1 MENNNKPNNLLVDLN
16 KLSQKTEDTKKEYTG
31 INPEQFKTTDWR
43 SETQGLTSITGTHNI
58 DRSDYDKH
66 LDYVYA
72 NRDIDRQRAEA
83 QGFGREM
90 ASAIGQLPFRIVGD
104 VISMVGIVPEALD
117 GDLWQVMSGNAEVD
131 FGNSLLDLG
140 MGISDWAQEAMP
152 IYKMNPGG
160 TIGDQFS
167 GGWDS
172 AYWAAILPEA
182 VSTVADLFVSKGAL
196 SLTKSLARQGTKK
209 ITKGLA
215 TKQLK
220 AVRKNLAADI
230 NQKMAMPGMNQAA
243 KETLEQSSKY
253 TEDILSRTLR
263 NESFKN
269 GRDNLFAAYIG
280 RHFEASLEAAQLQE
294 ESKFLVEETDIKD
307 LASQPAYK
315 DFIKENGRPPSKQE
329 YAEYIGT
336 EAGKRAYKLNM
347 ANMLWDFAQLSSM
360 SKFMGKGNTLK
371 VRTKSAEMLGQ
382 KLTKGQRLRYRATPF
397 LRTGASGVTEAIE
410 EGWNFM
416 ATEEGRHLFKDMTDE
431 DYESA
436 FRDRARQ
443 YLKNDHFWESAFM
456 GFVGSTIMTP
466 ILGRK
471 AYLQDTTD
479 RLESLNRRKQLLA
492 TYGVKMTEIDS
503 DNSLN
508 DSAKTTM
515 KRMLTRSFVSGVA
528 IDAAANGNSRE
539 TMGFFA
545 SPDYKKD
552 LIENKGF
559 TEQEATDHISD
570 IVDTI
575 KHAEEIFQ
583 DAKKFDF
590 LGKAFRGKNKDAKVQ
605 NEVINKILLEKMTE
619 FNTNKSYEEYKG
631 KVSEHIKKAYGDKGI
646 LLEDELAAEVR
657 ALTNLNSKY
666 LARAA
671 SLSGRIAE
679 LQNKK
684 KKKKKL
690 KSQEA
695 QELLDLERLNADYIE
710 LAEKFFERAEQ
721 FNKTLTIAEGM
732 KTDAGQSISRETRRS
747 ALKDEQL
754 IELIEH
760 REQYR
765 TNSEFLNEKSSS
777 QEKVLEQAR
786 EDLKLKEQ
794 KYKEKRDGIIA
805 DINLIN
811 DPKNLDAFLN
821 HSDPKV
827 LEAAKKRKDFLI
839 DKNKTVNNSNNE
851 DLAIDSL
858 VEDQSQEEGEQ
869 TPNVP
874 PKENKNTED
883 LAIDQMVEEQPEED
897 GETTAT
903 PTQEPKKDLAIDE
916 MVEEQPEEGSTP
928 TSSTPKQ
935 TSTPTKQPTK
945 ETDFDKEINRISKL
959 PFKERIPALMK
970 AGVIASDSTHN
981 MGNRFPVIM
990 NIGGVKVAFYRS
1002 STGTSGKI
1010 KGNWYPF
1017 FGYGKYKNGDS
1028 WLIKGSLKDM
1038 ENHYDSPAIKKYSE
1052 ILNKTLNWNHDLDS
1066 VYGKNK
1072 VENHPFFNVL
1082 NLVSEG
1088 EFNKELYGE
1097 EDLNIIKEVSDLSSF
1112 ILPKLEEINKN
1123 YNQETPTKE
1132 NKVKPNAKQKEVA
1145 DKLIER
1151 SNNVRKVAITF
1162 KTNAKGQPI
1171 DNNGNLVPEN
1181 EEKVIVSARVLTQE
1195 EHDNGTEYQGYIVLD
1210 DNDFDVFSDVKIT
1223 NSESPIM
1230 KGLLERATFYID
1242 KKIFGT
1248 DNQYRGE
1255 GKFKNRG
1262 IFGFENKPAG
1272 KIGTRIDDLGREV
1285 LDFFT
1290 ENDISEKTKLAAK
1303 KAMVAKYAVRGD
1315 KEMFSTEE
1323 NVSQSIMNQTVNHL
1337 VDRFADFFEQMRKE
1351 DKYIVPAEIQ
1361 VATAN
1366 YAGTTDITV
1375 IDKLGNVE
1383 IYDMKTFRNTN
1394 KNTGSNLGQK
1404 RIEDYSNQ
1412 LYAYANA
1419 IEGTGLT
1426 VSKLGLVGIGV
1437 DWKNA
1442 TSESD
1447 IKNKGLLSV
1456 PTRAEDYKKDTSL
1469 TNLSEESTKDIL
1481 FINRNSTNNSPDPDK
1496 KRNKPGQEKAIEE
1509 KGTFKLDNSFWGA
1522 IFMREK
1528 NPLSFEQKT
1537 AIIDEHYEAIVSLE
1551 EILNPDKEL
1560 TREEQEKALR
1570 KKISVRYET
1579 SRWDGGLIYKVF
1591 VGEHNIGGIGEKTP
1605 NVGREVKAVK
1615 GNKEKTE
1622 QLKRDLKNSIVN
1634 SMLDRKV
1641 SVTHIDKNYRS
1652 LKEAFNVLFKN
1663 HLDQNEKIN
1672 LTDKEIDNFFA
1683 TITITDAHSFNKDM
1697 ANKYPFFTGEWITEA
1712 DDSTGSGAQAI
1723 FSLGPQ
1729 LNSSFASIKYSE
1741 EGKGKLAD
1749 LIQSK
1754 INKELERDNFDP
1766 TESAEYLNNYIKNI
1780 FGPREEQVRKYKFTV
1795 DNNRLAF
1802 GLETNGN
1809 VSNYAVNVEGELNI
1823 ADFLKE
1829 DFKDKNFEVKPI
1841 VIMDFGVKEG
1851 KATQVDDIMEIKK
1864 ILLAHGETNMSD
1876 PFAPFK
1882 NITLSSSKK
1891 EDYKPA
1897 PKTEQ
1902 NENIAP
1908 KKDVKQTAKPQ
1919 EKKKPDQT
1927 TSTRKDKTKTNTQ
1940 TNNNLGLKFDFDASL
1955 VTNEDYDLENFESF
1969 RKWFEQNLP
1978 NIPIEV
1984 VENIISRTGVRA
1996 FGTFYQNAI
2005 TLAKNAPLGTG
2016 YHEAYHFVHNS
2027 LLTGAE
2033 RIEMIREAKKVYPA
2047 PNGQD
2052 LQTLRDKYPGL
2063 PEDSIIDI
2071 YYEEQLAEA
2080 FRKYKVT
2087 KDSDDAK
2094 TSTLKRLFD
2103 KILDFLK
2110 SFVNARDNYKIQR
2123 MFKKI
2128 DSGHFKNSTIGSN
2141 SLMVALDKPLES
2153 FKERRLQEQFADSVV
2168 NYVYSNYKLFAKK
2181 ENAESA
2187 KEFLSQDEDYKEI
2200 VKDYE
2205 VDDPVDATKLVLF
2218 NVIHN
2223 NSVSVTDEERDVIT
2237 DMLMNDFEDF
2247 FNIIENKL
2255 YNFYGMEYTKASIKE
2270 IDNQDVA
2277 IENNDEDLV
2286 QKDWADETSLKE
2298 KPSKSMS
2305 KTLKRIMRNS
2315 LSMKAT
2321 MVEIDG
2327 KVYYIAD
2334 LVDDIINGASNRK
2347 FEKMADL
2354 KKYILENNTK
2364 RTLGL
2369 ANYVNFTRLNKYL
2382 ERRLA
2387 NITTKDNMLAALKE
2401 SSKLFPDAAALY
2413 FELKNSDNTEVWF
2426 EHFRKN
2432 AYTMVSSQRKDSNQ
2446 STSQATYVA
2455 NRESGFLEVSKQANR
2470 ILYSNFNTI
2479 QDFVLKNIYDGKK
2492 LLKKGDSLNENLLDM
2507 LVKMGFDKT
2516 KYSDDNNDQNFFRVA
2531 LGDTELSLP
2540 LAKKRFVF
2548 DIAKKIAE
2556 EISVSN
2562 RETNNVN
2569 GYLDNIAE
2577 TVKDYQWITN
2587 SNFRVDNKGLYGI
2600 AKGNMLTE
2608 KIDDMNNLYDSN
2620 TNIQEAAI
2628 KLLEEMIVDPHIN
2641 HSNWNNKFFKIIKG
2655 KNNKVQPMDGGFM
2668 GILYGVYNTF
2678 NGVEYSNWTENDTD
2692 HMHFAEFL
2700 GAYKRGGNQLFYNQ
2714 LLPTQS
2720 DSTTPYFIG
2729 VPVFKGNEISRALGN
2744 ILTQEIERI
2753 KKVVKGLND
2762 GTMHQG
2768 NLPKNSI
2775 SIVDVSEKS
2784 KNPYKNQGAIIDP
2797 LNSKILKINFLPYF
2811 DSKLFNVHYAKGK
2824 YVIDL
2829 EETDDISDILRDY
2842 ESQLKKKFAQ
2852 EFDES
2857 PHLTEGSAF
2866 NDAYKGQVDVK
2877 KEWIN
2882 FQLNYIINA
2891 NEMQNFFTGH
2901 EYEFKGREDK
2911 SKRGKNPSAN
2921 GVVSTP
2927 SNGLKVKK
2935 RDKNGKV
2942 YYEEKK
2948 DSMGNVVKDTVD
2960 MITLTDIEGYTPIE
2974 VVTDIFNKTRELF
2987 DLEQAKRAIEGHGW
3001 KYDGNQIIQGENYD
3015 KGDAGSYM
3023 TWQRFEQLQRN
3034 RGKVHSGSKLD
3045 KLFNKLRDGKALDE
3059 KDYQE
3064 LSGIIAV
3071 EKPYYGDRKINPE
3084 TGLMESHM
3092 VKFGI
3097 TVLFPDLVR
3106 GTKLEQI
3113 AEYMETE
3120 GIAEAHFGSAQKIGQ
3135 TMSLDLNEFHQ
3146 NDGINLKEFID
3157 NKKAE
3162 AIRDIQKSNRNA
3174 TNQIP
3179 DGYNPFITKL
3189 DLTKYRIQLEN
3200 PDHTVDTDNL
3210 LGTQFAKLI
3219 FSNISSEAVYKVY
3232 NPETK
3237 EYEQKTGQEVVDYY
3251 AVNYATDVSQA
3262 MEELLDE
3269 IGGKIEIVDKETGD
3283 YRIKVK
3289 DPKKLAKILSKELD
3303 KKDEMPDGVK
3313 EFLELDQNGEF
3324 VIPLNY
3330 SPRKNDFQ
3338 SIILSMFTKRVNKLR
3353 MPGYSGAQVSSVFF
3367 ENINSKEQNG
3377 IEWLNEKRKSKVL
3390 LGERIDPETGEI
3402 LPVEILVKRTQSW
3415 MNGKTIEEISK
3426 IPGALESIG
3435 YRIPTEGKSSMIRV
3449 KIVGFLP
3456 DSTKATVVVPDSL
3469 VPKMGSDFDIDKL
3482 FFMQRKYGKNKD
3494 GKVFRHTLEK
3504 GRDAQS
3510 RSYGRKNNMYDA
3522 FDSILSSQ
3530 AHFAELMSP
3539 QGFEDLKKA
3548 AKNTVGEQDN
3558 NDDLNHNLYKA
3569 NKEFRKRNMDG
3580 KQTLGIAASANPTN
3594 SLFQI
3599 LDTTIKNKEG
3609 KVDPIEIVDASG
3621 QKRLLSKISNYDQY
3635 KNYNGGS
3642 YITMQSA
3649 QGVGA
3654 SADAAKEPTTT
3665 FIGLNPGNFATY
3677 QAMIMLGIP
3686 IMESYFLTRQP
3697 IFDYYGRVKGSDDVY
3712 FSTAMGSLNND
3723 SKLFS
3728 ALLDAKLVK
3737 FANNKEKKKEIE
3749 RLVAISKNPNE
3760 SYKTINLEVLKK
3772 MPYDIKK
3779 VDLDTQAKLLGQ
3791 IKKLEKIGN
3800 QISNFTSST
3809 KPEGFGTGKDSFAT
3823 ALKIFDIF
3831 ESRKKSSF
3839 KSSYDKMYPN
3849 TNSTS
3854 IVAAKNIKHS
3864 NLTDVEIFD
3873 YFYKINQDNITE
3885 KDC

>member
-1 MENNNKPNNLLVDLN
+1 MENNNKPNNFLVDLN

-31 INPEQFKTTDWR
+31 IDPEQFKTTDWKN
-43 SETQGLTSITGTHNI
+43 EVQGLTSITGTHNI

-83 QGFGREM
+83 QGFGREF
-90 ASAIGQLPFRIVGD
+90 ASAIGQIPVRIIGD
-104 VISMVGIVPEALD
+104 VISMIGIVPEALD
-117 GDLWQVMSGNAEVD
+117 GDLWQVMSGDAEVD

-152 IYKMNPGG
+152 IYKMDPGS
-160 TIGDQFS
+160 TIGDQFT

-172 AYWAAILPEA
+172 AYWANILPEA
-182 VSTVADLFVSKGAL
+182 VSTVADLLVSKGAL

-209 ITKGLA
+209 ITKQLA

-220 AVRKNLAADI
+220 AIRKNIASEI
-230 NQKMAMPGMNQAA
+230 NQKMAMPGMSQAA
-243 KETLEQSSKY
+243 KQTLEESSKY
-253 TEDILSRTLR
+253 VEDILSRTLR

-280 RHFEASLEAAQLQE
+280 RHFEASLEAAQLEE
-294 ESKFLVEETDIKD
+294 ESRFLVEETDIKD

-315 DFIKENGRPPSKQE
+315 DFIKENGRPPSKEE
-329 YAEYIGT
+329 YAKYIGK
-336 EAGKRAYKLNM
+336 EAGRRAYLLNM
-347 ANMLWDFAQLSSM
+347 GNMLWDFAQLSSM

-371 VRTKSAEMLGQ
+371 VKTKSAEMLGK

-397 LRTGASGVTEAIE
+397 LRTGASGVTEGIE

-436 FRDRARQ
+436 FRDRAKQ

-456 GFVGSTIMTP
+456 GFVGSTIITP
-466 ILGRK
+466 ALGRK
-471 AYLQDTTD
+471 SYLQDTTD
-479 RLESLNRRKQLLA
+479 RLESLNRRKQLYA
-492 TYGVKMTEIDS
+492 TYGIKMTEIDS
-503 DNSLN
+503 DTSLN
-508 DSAKTTM
+508 DAAKTTM
-515 KRMLTRSFVSGVA
+515 KRMLTRSFVSGIA
-528 IDAAANGNSRE
+528 IDAAANGNAKE

-545 SPDYKKD
+545 SPEYKKD

-559 TEQEATDHISD
+559 SEKEATDHISD
-570 IVDTI
+570 IVETI
-575 KHAEEIFQ
+575 RHAEQIFQ

-605 NEVINKILLEKMTE
+605 NEVINKILLEKMTA
-619 FNTNKSYEEYKG
+619 FNTNESYEHYKEE
-631 KVSEHIKKAYGDKGI
+631 VDNYLKKNYGDKGI
-646 LLEDELAAEVR
+646 LMEDEVAAEVK
-657 ALTNLNSKY
+657 ALTNLHAKY

-671 SLSGRIAE
+671 SLSNRITE
-679 LQNKK
+679 LKRKK
-684 KKKKKL
+684 EKNKKL
-690 KSQEA
+690 KSEEA
-695 QELLDLERLNADYIE
+695 QELLDLERLNDDYLD
-710 LAEKFFERAEQ
+710 LAENFFKRAEQ
-721 FNKTLTIAEGM
+721 FNKTLAVAEGM
-732 KTDAGQSISRETRRS
+732 KADAGQSISPETRKS
-747 ALKDEQL
+747 ALEDEQL
-754 IELIEH
+754 IELIEY

-765 TNSEFLNEKSSS
+765 TNSEFLDEKSSS
-777 QEKVLEQAR
+777 QEKVLKQAK
-786 EDLKLKEQ
+786 EDLKIKEQ
-794 KYKEKRDGIIA
+794 RAEEIRNKAIA

-811 DPKNLDAFLN
+811 DPENLKSFLN
-821 HSDPKV
+821 HSDPEV
-827 LEAAKKRKDFLI
+827 LKAAAERKKFLI
-839 DKNKTVNNSNNE
+839 NKNKTVNDSNNE
-851 DLAIDSL
+851 DLGIDSL
-858 VEDQSQEEGEQ
+858 VEDQSEDGEEQ

-874 PKENKNTED
+874 PKEDENTEDLGIDSLVEDQSEEEGETTPTSTQNPKKLSLQGKAGANIGFSEASIGIELNDTKVKAYIEDKDGSTVIVVKTEDGKIIGSITTSNEKDGYEGVSINVNENFQGRGFSKHLYNIALAEAKSRGLKGLYSIDAILKSADKSKASRKNFDTENVSQDSRMRKELESELLNEINSPDSPGKKGDPIVLITDVSDSFVEDGATKYKEEDNED
-883 LAIDQMVEEQPEED
+883 LAIDKLVEEQPEED
-897 GETTAT
+897 STAT
-903 PTQEPKKDLAIDE
+903 PKK
-916 MVEEQPEEGSTP
+916 Q
-928 TSSTPKQ
+928 
-935 TSTPTKQPTK
+935 
-945 ETDFDKEINRISKL
+945 
-959 PFKERIPALMK
+959 
-970 AGVIASDSTHN
+970 
-981 MGNRFPVIM
+981 
-990 NIGGVKVAFYRS
+990 
-1002 STGTSGKI
+1002 
-1010 KGNWYPF
+1010 
-1017 FGYGKYKNGDS
+1017 
-1028 WLIKGSLKDM
+1028 
-1038 ENHYDSPAIKKYSE
+1038 
-1052 ILNKTLNWNHDLDS
+1052 
-1066 VYGKNK
+1066 
-1072 VENHPFFNVL
+1072 
-1082 NLVSEG
+1082 
-1088 EFNKELYGE
+1088 
-1097 EDLNIIKEVSDLSSF
+1097 
-1112 ILPKLEEINKN
+1112 
-1123 YNQETPTKE
+1123 PTKE
-1132 NKVKPNAKQKEVA
+1132 NKVKPNQKQKEVA
-1145 DKLIER
+1145 NKLIER
-1151 SNNVRKVAITF
+1151 SNNIRKVAITF
-1162 KTNAKGQPI
+1162 KTNAKGEPI

-1181 EEKVIVSARVLTQE
+1181 GDKVIVSARVLTQE
-1195 EHDNGTEYQGYIVLD
+1195 EHDNSTEYQGYIVLD
-1210 DNDFDVFSDVKIT
+1210 DSEFDVFSDVEIT
-1223 NSESPIM
+1223 NPESPII
-1230 KGLLERATFYID
+1230 KGLLERATSYID
-1242 KKIFGT
+1242 KKIFGK
-1248 DNQYRGE
+1248 NNEYRGE

-1262 IFGFENKPAG
+1262 IFKFEYKPAG

-1285 LDFFT
+1285 LDYFT
-1290 ENDISEKTKLAAK
+1290 KNDLSEKTKEAAK
-1303 KAMVAKYAVRGD
+1303 KAMRAKYAVRGD
-1315 KEMFSTEE
+1315 KEMFSVEE
-1323 NVSQSIMNQTVNHL
+1323 NVSQAIMDGTINHL
-1337 VDRFADFFEQMRKE
+1337 VDRFAAFFKEMRK
-1351 DKYIVPAEIQ
+1351 DGKYIVPAEIQ

-1383 IYDMKTFRNTN
+1383 IYDMKTFRNTSSEGN
-1394 KNTGSNLGQK
+1394 NLGQK
-1404 RIEDYSNQ
+1404 RIGDYSNQ
-1412 LYAYANA
+1412 LFAYADA
-1419 IEGTGLT
+1419 IESTGAT
-1426 VSKLGLVGIGV
+1426 VKKLGLVAVGV
-1437 DWKNA
+1437 NWNNA
-1442 TSESD
+1442 KSESD
-1447 IKNKGLLSV
+1447 IKNKGLLGV
-1456 PTRAEDYKKDTSL
+1456 PTYPNDHNNLTSESKL
-1469 TNLSEESTKDIL
+1469 APGSTKDI
-1481 FINRNSTNNSPDPDK
+1481 FIIDRNSTNNSPDPDK
-1496 KRNKPGQEKAIEE
+1496 KRSKPEQQSSSDNV
-1509 KGTFKLDNSFWGA
+1509 TFRLDNSFFGA
-1522 IFMREK
+1522 IFNEK
-1528 NPLSFEQKT
+1528 DNPLSFEEKT
-1537 AIIDEHYEAIVSLE
+1537 KIIDNHHKAIRELDEILE
-1551 EILNPDKEL
+1551 ETNGL
-1560 TREEQEKALR
+1560 TRSEKEKALR
-1570 KKISVRYET
+1570 KKISVKYET
-1579 SRWDGGLIYKVF
+1579 SRWDGSLIYKIY
-1591 VGEHNIGGIGEKTP
+1591 VGKHNFGGIGENTV
-1605 NVGREVKAVK
+1605 NVGQEVKAVK
-1615 GNKEKTE
+1615 GNKKKTE
-1622 QLKRDLKNSIVN
+1622 QLKKDLKDSIVN
-1634 SMLDRKV
+1634 SMLNNQV
-1641 SVTHIDKNYRS
+1641 YVTHVNKRYKGLKN
-1652 LKEAFNVLFKN
+1652 AFSILFKN
-1663 HLDQNEKIN
+1663 HLDQNGEIN
-1672 LTDKEIDNFFA
+1672 LTDEEIDNFFA
-1683 TITITDAHSFNKDM
+1683 TITATDAHSFNKNM
-1697 ANKYPFFTGEWITEA
+1697 KAKYPLFTGEWIDEA
-1712 DDSTGSGAQAI
+1712 DNSEGSGAQVV
-1723 FSLGPQ
+1723 FSLGSEI
-1729 LNSSFASIKYSE
+1729 NSSFASIKYSAK
-1741 EGKGKLAD
+1741 GKEKLAD

-1754 INKELERDNFDP
+1754 VEQELKRENFNPVD
-1766 TESAEYLNNYIKNI
+1766 SAQYLNNYLINI
-1780 FGPREEQVRKYKFTV
+1780 FGPRDLETQDRKYKFVV
-1795 DNNRLAF
+1795 DDDGKLTF
-1802 GLETNGN
+1802 GLESVVKFTEYGID
-1809 VSNYAVNVEGELNI
+1809 NI
-1823 ADFLKE
+1823 AENLKN
-1829 DFKDKNFEVKPI
+1829 DFKEELFEVKPI
-1841 VIMDFGVKEG
+1841 VMADFGVREG
-1851 KATQVDDIMEIKK
+1851 KSTEVDDIMEIKR
-1864 ILLAHGETNMSD
+1864 ILVTYGETNMSD
-1876 PFAPFK
+1876 PFPPLR
-1882 NITLSSSKK
+1882 NITLNSFAK
-1891 EDYKPA
+1891 EDPKSA

-1902 NENIAP
+1902 EENITP
-1908 KKDVKQTAKPQ
+1908 KAEIKQAAKPKEQ
-1919 EKKKPDQT
+1919 EKPTQAN
-1927 TSTRKDKTKTNTQ
+1927 STRKVKKSSFKKA
-1940 TNNNLGLKFDFDASL
+1940 NNNLGGLPSLDFDASL
-1955 VTNEDYDLENFESF
+1955 VKNEEYDLDDFETF
-1969 RKWFEQNLP
+1969 RNWFKENLP
-1978 NIPIEV
+1978 DIPIEV

-2063 PEDSIIDI
+2063 LEDSIMDI

-2110 SFVNARDNYKIQR
+2110 SFVNAKDNYKIQR

-2128 DSGHFKNSTIGSN
+2128 DSGHFKNSAIGSN

-2153 FKERRLQEQFADSVV
+2153 FRERRLQEQFADSVV
-2168 NYVYSNYKLFAKK
+2168 NYVYSNYKLFAKE
-2181 ENAESA
+2181 ENAKSA
-2187 KEFLSQDEDYKEI
+2187 KEFLSQDEDYKEVI
-2200 VKDYE
+2200 KDYN
-2205 VDDPVDATKLVLF
+2205 VSDPVDATKLVLF

-2223 NSVSVTDEERDVIT
+2223 NSLSLKDDEIGVLE

-2247 FNIIENKL
+2247 FNIVENKL
-2255 YNFYGMEYTKASIKE
+2255 YNFYGMEYTNTSIKE
-2270 IDNQDVA
+2270 MDNQDVA

-2305 KTLKRIMRNS
+2305 KTLKRIIRNS
-2315 LSMKAT
+2315 LSMNST
-2321 MVEIDG
+2321 QLEVNG
-2327 KVYYIAD
+2327 KVHYIVD
-2334 LVDDIINGASNRK
+2334 LVDDIISGAKNRD
-2347 FEKMADL
+2347 FNTMADL
-2354 KKYILENNTK
+2354 KEYILENNTK

-2413 FELKNSDNTEVWF
+2413 FELKNSDNSEVWF

-2432 AYTMVSSQRKDSNQ
+2432 AYTMVSSQKKDSNQ
-2446 STSQATYVA
+2446 SLNQASYIA

-2470 ILYSNFNTI
+2470 ILYSNFDVI
-2479 QDFVLKNIYDGKK
+2479 QDFILKNIYDGKQFLRK
-2492 LLKKGDSLNENLLDM
+2492 EDDLNEYLLDM

-2516 KYSDDNNDQNFFRVA
+2516 KYSDDNNDKNFFRVA
-2531 LGDTELSLP
+2531 LGNTDLSLP
-2540 LAKKRFVF
+2540 IVKKRFVYN
-2548 DIAKKIAE
+2548 IAKKIAE
-2556 EISVSN
+2556 EIALSDKKS
-2562 RETNNVN
+2562 NNVN

-2577 TVKDYQWITN
+2577 TVKDYQWVTN

-2620 TNIQEAAI
+2620 SNIQRAAI
-2628 KLLEEMIVDPHIN
+2628 KLLEGMMVDPHIK
-2641 HSNWNNKFFKIIKG
+2641 HSNWGNKFFKIRKG
-2655 KNNKVQPMDGGFM
+2655 KNNQVEPMDGFM

-2678 NGVEYSNWTENDTD
+2678 NGVEYSDWTENDTD
-2692 HMHFAEFL
+2692 HMNFTEYLAS
-2700 GAYKRGGNQLFYNQ
+2700 YKRGGSQLFYNQ

-2720 DSTTPYFIG
+2720 DSTTPYFVG
-2729 VPVFKGNEISRALGN
+2729 VPVFKGNEITKALEKML
-2744 ILTQEIERI
+2744 IQEIERI
-2753 KKVVKGLND
+2753 KKVIKGLND

-2768 NLPKNSI
+2768 NLPANSI
-2775 SIVDVSEKS
+2775 SIVDIGEES
-2784 KNPYKNQGAIIDP
+2784 KNPYKEAGAIIDP
-2797 LNSKILKINFLPYF
+2797 LNSKILKINSLPYF
-2811 DSKLFNVHYAKGK
+2811 NGKPFEVHYAKGK
-2824 YVIDL
+2824 YLLPNL
-2829 EETDDISDILRDY
+2829 ERLSLPDMIRDY
-2842 ESQLKKKFAQ
+2842 ESELKERFGQ

-2866 NDAYKGQVDVK
+2866 NDAYKGQVDVR

-2935 RDKNGKV
+2935 KNKNGKV

-2948 DSMGNVVKDTVD
+2948 DEMGNVVKDTVD
-2960 MITLTDIEGYTPIE
+2960 MITLTDIEGYTSEE
-2974 VVTDIFNKTRELF
+2974 VVIDIFNKTKELF
-2987 DLEQAKRAIEGHGW
+2987 GIEQAKRAIEGHGW
-3001 KYDGNQIIQGENYD
+3001 IYENGQLIKGKNYD

-3034 RGKVHSGSKLD
+3034 RGKVHKGSKLD
-3045 KLFNKLRDGKALDE
+3045 KLFNKLRDGKVLNE
-3059 KDYQE
+3059 EDYKE

-3097 TVLFPDLVR
+3097 TVMFPDLVR
-3106 GTKLEQI
+3106 GTKLEQL
-3113 AEYMETE
+3113 ADYMETE

-3135 TMSLDLNEFHQ
+3135 TMSLDLNEFHEKD
-3146 NDGINLKEFID
+3146 NINLREFIE

-3162 AIRDIQKSNRNA
+3162 AIKDIQKSNRNA
-3174 TNQIP
+3174 QIP
-3179 DGYNPFITKL
+3179 NNYNPFITKL

-3219 FSNISSEAVYKVY
+3219 FSNISPNADYKVY
-3232 NPETK
+3232 NPVTK
-3237 EYEQKTGQEVVDYY
+3237 EYEEKTGQEVIDYY
-3251 AVNYATDVSQA
+3251 AINYATDVSQA

-3269 IGGKIEIVDKETGD
+3269 IGGKIEVIDRTTGD
-3283 YRIKVK
+3283 YQVRIK

-3377 IEWLNEKRKSKVL
+3377 VEWLNEKRGNKVL

-3402 LPVEILVKRTQSW
+3402 LPAEILVKRTQSW

-3435 YRIPTEGKSSMIRV
+3435 YRIPTEAKSSMVRV
-3449 KIVGFLP
+3449 KIVGFLS
-3456 DSTKATVVVPDSL
+3456 DATKATVVIPDSL

-3494 GKVFRHTLEK
+3494 GKVFRYTLEK

-3539 QGFEDLKKA
+3539 QGFEDLKEA
-3548 AKNTVGEQDN
+3548 ARLTVGKQDN

-3599 LDTTIKNKEG
+3599 LDTIILDKNG
-3609 KVDPIEIVDASG
+3609 DIDPIKIIDVNGKE
-3621 QKRLLSKISNYDQY
+3621 RLLSKISNYDEY
-3635 KNYNGGS
+3635 KNYNGDS

-3686 IMESYFLTRQP
+3686 IMEAYFLTRQP
-3697 IFDYYGRVKGSDDVY
+3697 IFDYYGRVKGNDDVY
-3712 FSTAMGSLNND
+3712 FSTEMGSFNND

-3728 ALLDAKLVK
+3728 ALLDAKGVK
-3737 FANNKEKKKEIE
+3737 FANNKEKIKEIE
-3749 RLVAISKNPNE
+3749 RLVAISKNSKE
-3760 SYKTINLEVLKK
+3760 SYSTINLEVLKK

-3779 VDLDTQAKLLGQ
+3779 VNLETQAKLLGQ

-3823 ALKIFDIF
+3823 ALKIFEIF
-3831 ESRKKSSF
+3831 ENRDKSSF
-3839 KSSYDKMYPN
+3839 KPSYDSMYPN
-3849 TNSTS
+3849 TSRRS

-3873 YFYKINQDNITE
+3873 YFYRINQDNITK